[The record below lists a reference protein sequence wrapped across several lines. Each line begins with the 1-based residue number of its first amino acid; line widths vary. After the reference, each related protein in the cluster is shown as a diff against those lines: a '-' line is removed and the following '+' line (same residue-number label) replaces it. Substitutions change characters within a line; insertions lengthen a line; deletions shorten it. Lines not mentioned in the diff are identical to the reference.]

1 MDYHHPEALVS
12 SAWLAKHLSDPE
24 LRIVDGSWHLPNQK
38 RDPRAEY
45 KQQHIPGAV
54 FFDIDEIADPES
66 RLPHT
71 VPSAERFAE
80 KVGQLGIE
88 NEHRIVV
95 YDTTG
100 LLSAARVW
108 WLFRLFGHDSTKVAV
123 LDGGLPKWLAEG
135 RPTDSAAPEHPET
148 TYRARLNPALLR
160 NLDQMRTNVQT
171 RKEQVVD
178 ARSAERFHA
187 RDPEPRSELRQGHI
201 PGSLNFPYRQILDPN
216 TRTVKPRESLTARFD
231 AAGVEWDKPLVVS
244 CGSGVSA
251 CVVAFGLFL
260 LGNQEVAIYD
270 GSWAEWGSRSDTP
283 VEASAE
289 S

>member
-24 LRIVDGSWHLPNQK
+24 LRIVDGSWHLPSQN
-38 RDPRAEY
+38 RDGRAEY
-45 KQQHIPGAV
+45 KREHIPGAV
-54 FFDIDEIADPES
+54 FFDIDEIADPGS

-80 KVGQLGIE
+80 KVGELGIG

-108 WLFRLFGHDSTKVAV
+108 WLFRLFGHDPAKVAV

-135 RPTDSAAPEHPET
+135 RPTDSAAPEYPAT
-148 TYRARLNPALLR
+148 TYRARFNPALLR
-160 NLDQMRTNVQT
+160 NLDQMMTNVQT
-171 RKEQVVD
+171 QSEQVVD
-178 ARSAERFHA
+178 ARSPERFHA
-187 RDPEPRSELRQGHI
+187 NDPEPRSGLRQGHI
-201 PGSLNFPYRQILDPN
+201 PGSLNLPYRQILDPN
-216 TRTVKPRESLTARFD
+216 TRTVKSRESLTARFD
-231 AAGVEWDKPLVVS
+231 AAGVDWDKPLVVS

-251 CVVAFGLFL
+251 CVVAFGLYL
-260 LGNQEVAIYD
+260 LGNREVAIYD
-270 GSWAEWGSRSDTP
+270 GSWAEWGSRGDTP
-283 VEASAE
+283 VEASVE